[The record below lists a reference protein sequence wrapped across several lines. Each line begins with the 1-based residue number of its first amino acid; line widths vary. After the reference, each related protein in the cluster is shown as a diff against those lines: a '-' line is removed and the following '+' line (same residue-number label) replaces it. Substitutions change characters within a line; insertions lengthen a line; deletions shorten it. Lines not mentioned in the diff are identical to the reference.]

1 MRNLLIDKKL
11 INSLG
16 SRVEEWVSSQ
26 PPVYLAYF
34 AEAGLVAEVAAEAA
48 AEVGTVVGFDN
59 WEAVDKI
66 PAPGSLVVED
76 LRKWEVYYRTVAAV
90 KLGLIAGNFVVAGG
104 FADRRKLTNLCL
116 YNNY

>member
-1 MRNLLIDKKL
+1 MAQHVKYI
-11 INSLG
+11 STVVG
-16 SRVEEWVSSQ
+16 PRVEEWVSSQ

-34 AEAGLVAEVAAEAA
+34 AEAGLVAGVAAEAP

-66 PAPGSLVVED
+66 PVPGSLVVED
-76 LRKWEVYYRTVAAV
+76 LRKWVVYYRAVAAV
-90 KLGLIAGNFVVAGG
+90 ELGLIAGNFVVAGG